1 MVIIECPHCEEEI
14 EMDDDAYGL
23 FACPY
28 CEGEYEW
35 GEAPQK
41 RSRTISKY
49 KFKSN
54 VQTSTRSSK
63 NTSRQTKKTTIS
75 SEHTYSPL
83 SFGKLVTSTILLFIV
98 IIGLNSNSWY
108 GYSYE
113 DDDIEFETN
122 FGLTYQENI
131 LTNDEATTG
140 NWEQTDTFSSTTG
153 MISSFETQ
161 AQLAELEKEWVMEY
175 CSDSSNA
182 WGETEEEFDARCDVM
197 KIAADESIE
206 WWSSWDSAGDILF
219 FILIISA
226 FILFTLVVMNC
237 ASLLNHLGWLD
248 TNDSMMTNFRK
259 TENLVGLI
267 TYSLIL
273 LGILMYWI
281 FIPNLDDLWDIN
293 DTSAP
298 SGLSSGLGLI
308 WWSTLLLALIC
319 LTTTSIA
326 ATRKN

>member
-1 MVIIECPHCEEEI
+1 MVVIECPHCDEEI

-35 GEAPQK
+35 GEAPKK
-41 RSRTISKY
+41 RSRT
-49 KFKSN
+49 
-54 VQTSTRSSK
+54 
-63 NTSRQTKKTTIS
+63 TSRQTKKTTIS
-75 SEHTYSPL
+75 SVYMYSPL
-83 SFGKLVTSTILLFIV
+83 SFGKLATSTMLLFIV

-113 DDDIEFETN
+113 DGDIEFETN

-161 AQLAELEKEWVMEY
+161 AELAELEKEWVIEY

-197 KIAADESIE
+197 KIAADESVE

-226 FILFTLVVMNC
+226 FILFTLVAMNC

-259 TENLVGLI
+259 AENLVGLI

-281 FIPNLDDLWDIN
+281 FIPNLDGLWDIN

-308 WWSTLLLALIC
+308 WWSTLLLTLIC

-326 ATRKN
+326 ATKKN

>member
-1 MVIIECPHCEEEI
+1 MVVIECPHCDEEI

-35 GEAPQK
+35 GETPKK
-41 RSRTISKY
+41 RSRTSSKY
-49 KFKSN
+49 KSKSS
-54 VQTSTRSSK
+54 VQTNTRSTRP
-63 NTSRQTKKTTIS
+63 THTQSRKTKIPI
-75 SEHTYSPL
+75 EDVYSPL

-131 LTNDEATTG
+131 LTNDEAPIG
-140 NWEQTDTFSSTTG
+140 NLDRTDTYSSTTG
-153 MISSFETQ
+153 TITSFETQ
-161 AQLAELEKEWVMEY
+161 AQLAEFEKEWVVEY
-175 CSDSSNA
+175 CSDSNNA

-226 FILFTLVVMNC
+226 FILFTLVAMNC
-237 ASLLNHLGWLD
+237 VSLLNHLGWLD
-248 TNDSMMTNFRK
+248 TNDSMMANFRK
-259 TENLVGLI
+259 TENMAGLI

-281 FIPNLDDLWDIN
+281 FIPSLDDLWDIN

-298 SGLSSGLGLI
+298 TGLSSGLGLI
-308 WWSTLLLALIC
+308 WWSTLLFTLIC

-326 ATRKN
+326 AARKN

>member
-1 MVIIECPHCEEEI
+1 MVVIECPHCEEEI

-49 KFKSN
+49 KYKSN

-63 NTSRQTKKTTIS
+63 TTSRQTKKTTIS

-83 SFGKLVTSTILLFIV
+83 SFGKLVTSTMLLFIV

-113 DDDIEFETN
+113 DNDIEFETN

-153 MISSFETQ
+153 TISSFETQ

-226 FILFTLVVMNC
+226 FILFTLVAMNC

-281 FIPNLDDLWDIN
+281 FIPSLDDLWDIN

>member
-1 MVIIECPHCEEEI
+1 MVVIECPHCDEEI

-35 GEAPQK
+35 GEAPKK
-41 RSRTISKY
+41 RSGASSKY
-49 KFKSN
+49 KFKSS
-54 VQTSTRSSK
+54 VQKRSISP
-63 NTSRQTKKTTIS
+63 TSRQTKQTTIS
-75 SEHTYSPL
+75 SEYMYGQL
-83 SFGKLVTSTILLFIV
+83 SFGKLVTSTMLLFIV

-113 DDDIEFETN
+113 YENFELETN
-122 FGLTYQENI
+122 FGLTYQEDI

-140 NWEQTDTFSSTTG
+140 NWDQTDTYSSTTG

-161 AQLAELEKEWVMEY
+161 AQLAELEKEWVIDY

-182 WGETEEEFDARCDVM
+182 WGETEDEFEARCEVM

-206 WWSSWDSAGDILF
+206 WWNSWDSAGDILF

-226 FILFTLVVMNC
+226 FILFVLVAMNC

-259 TENLVGLI
+259 TENMVGLV

-281 FIPNLDDLWDIN
+281 FIPSLDDFWDIN
-293 DTSAP
+293 DTDAP
-298 SGLSSGLGLI
+298 SDLSSGLGLI
-308 WWSTLLLALIC
+308 WWSTLLLTLIC

-326 ATRKN
+326 ASRKN

>member
-1 MVIIECPHCEEEI
+1 MVVIECPHCDEEI

-35 GEAPQK
+35 GEAPK
-41 RSRTISKY
+41 RKSRT
-49 KFKSN
+49 
-54 VQTSTRSSK
+54 SSK
-63 NTSRQTKKTTIS
+63 NKSKSMTKTRTRSEIS
-75 SEHTYSPL
+75 SSRHSTETYASSENVYSPL
-83 SFGKLVTSTILLFIV
+83 SFGKLVTSTILLFVV

-108 GYSYE
+108 GYSYANDGVE
-113 DDDIEFETN
+113 IESN

-131 LTNDEATTG
+131 LTNEEATTG
-140 NWEQTDTFSSTTG
+140 NWEQTATFSSTTG
-153 MISSFETQ
+153 TISSFESQ
-161 AQLAELEKEWVMEY
+161 AQQSELEKDWIIDY

-182 WGETEEEFDARCDVM
+182 WGETEDEFEARCDVM
-197 KIAADESIE
+197 KTAADESIT
-206 WWSSWDSAGDILF
+206 WWNSWDSAGDILF

-226 FILFTLVVMNC
+226 FVLFILVAMNS

-248 TNDSMMTNFRK
+248 TNESLMANFRK
-259 TENLVGLI
+259 TENMVGLV

-281 FIPNLDDLWDIN
+281 FIPSLDDLWDIN
-293 DTSAP
+293 DATAP
-298 SGLSSGLGLI
+298 SGLSSGLGLV
-308 WWSTLLLALIC
+308 WWSTLLLTLIC

-326 ATRKN
+326 AAREN

>member
-1 MVIIECPHCEEEI
+1 MVVIECPHCDEEI

-35 GEAPQK
+35 GEAPKK
-41 RSRTISKY
+41 RSRTSSKY

-63 NTSRQTKKTTIS
+63 STSRQKKSMIS
-75 SEHTYSPL
+75 SEYMYSPL
-83 SFGKLVTSTILLFIV
+83 SFGKLVTSTVLLFIV

-113 DDDIEFETN
+113 DGDIEFETN

-140 NWEQTDTFSSTTG
+140 NWDQTDTFSSTTG
-153 MISSFETQ
+153 VISSFETQ
-161 AQLAELEKEWVMEY
+161 AELAELEKEWVIEY
-175 CSDSSNA
+175 CSDSNNA

-206 WWSSWDSAGDILF
+206 WWNSWDSAGDILF

-226 FILFTLVVMNC
+226 FILFTLVAMNC

-259 TENLVGLI
+259 AENLVGLI

-308 WWSTLLLALIC
+308 WWSTLLLTLVC

-326 ATRKN
+326 ATKKN